1 MPTFN
6 THTSSGLSSHM
17 MAYLEKKFLERLK
30 KTTHFDKF
38 AKKKKLPKNMGST
51 VKWHRWTNPSA
62 STTALTEGVSP
73 DGISLTSSSVT
84 ATIAGYGQFA
94 ATSDFLNSIAI
105 NDQMDDMIDLLG
117 YAGGLSIDSLYRNS
131 CDDLSTGLTV
141 QYADAGSNSSE
152 ANVASGTDK
161 FIAAEV
167 RTAVKTLRNADV
179 PEFEDGLY
187 RGIIHPFAEYSL
199 LSETAADSL
208 VVAQS
213 MTKRD
218 ALERAEIGSLYG
230 VKFFRSSN
238 IRASTSTVYRNII
251 TGMDAYAGVDLEGM
265 GLEIIVKP
273 LGSAGTEDPLNQ
285 RATVGYKF
293 YFATK
298 VLEAARGIVLP
309 AYGA

>member
-1 MPTFN
+1 MPNFN
-6 THTSSGLSSHM
+6 AHTTSGLSTHL

-38 AKKKKLPKNMGST
+38 AKKKKLGKNLGST
-51 VKWHRWTNPSA
+51 VKWHRWANPAA
-62 STTALTEGVSP
+62 STTALTESESP
-73 DGISLTSSSVT
+73 DGISLSSTSVT

-94 ATSDFLNSIAI
+94 ATSDFLNATAI
-105 NDQMDDMIDLLG
+105 NDQMDDMVDLLG
-117 YAGGLSIDSLYRNS
+117 YAGGLSIDTLYRNEV
-131 CDDLSTGLTV
+131 DANATV
-141 QYADAGSNSSE
+141 QYADSGQNSSE
-152 ANVASGTDK
+152 ANVASNTDE

-167 RTAVKTLRNADV
+167 RKATKTLRTADV
-179 PEFEDGLY
+179 PEFEDGMY

-199 LSETAADSL
+199 LSETAANTL

-213 MTKRD
+213 MTDRSS
-218 ALERAEIGSLYG
+218 LERAEVGKLYG

-238 IRASTSTVYRNII
+238 IRASTATVYRNII
-251 TGMDAYAGVDLEGM
+251 TGVDAYAGVDLEGM

-298 VLEAARGIVLP
+298 ILEAARVIRVS